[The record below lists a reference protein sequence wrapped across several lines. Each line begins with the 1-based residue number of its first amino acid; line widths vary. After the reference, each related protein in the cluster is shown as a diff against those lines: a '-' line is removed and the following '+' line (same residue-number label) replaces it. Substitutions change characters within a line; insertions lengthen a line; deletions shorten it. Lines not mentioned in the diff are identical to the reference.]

1 MKNKILIVTLALFC
15 IVSVGIFSSCG
26 GEQASEGLYYD
37 PHFIWDYDI
46 FGEYV
51 NTGEIDYYTVSLGGC
66 VDSDIIIPDTHAGEP
81 VLYLDSNSFKNNERV
96 TSFTYNKYIEE
107 INGELNNCKNLTRVT
122 LGKSIE
128 NINVTAFIGC
138 DKLTNLEVSSQNAS
152 FTSVDGILYS
162 KDKSMIVRFPQGK
175 NAVHIDIPE
184 SIKMIGDGAFIYC
197 KTLEEVILPST
208 LKGIGEGAFSECEK
222 LSSIS
227 LPSEIN
233 YISSYAFTSSGLT
246 SISIPD
252 SINQLGESVFADCK
266 ALKEVKLPN
275 NITQIGMNMFYGC
288 ESLEEIKIP
297 NTVEEICDFA
307 FKDCSKLKAFDCSN
321 VNLSKIG
328 INAFEGCVALTEI
341 KLPNAMTRI
350 GEYTFKGCEK
360 LEKVTIFASFEGEG
374 IERDCLG
381 KGIFDGCSAIKE
393 ANISC
398 KIASHLPKECL
409 TKLTINSGS
418 EVNGF
423 TDCKALKTVIILDA
437 VGKIGDLAFS
447 DCSSLDEVT
456 FGKVSS
462 IGGRAF
468 LNCISLKSI
477 VIPSSVSKI
486 SSAFK
491 GCTNLEKVT
500 IENGVQEL
508 GGSIF
513 LGCTSLKEITIP
525 SSVKSLGSYAFENC
539 TALKSVTL
547 SNSLTK
553 IEEYTFY
560 GCTSIYELVIPEG
573 VTSIAQNAIRECTSL
588 VRLILPSTLSTYVY
602 ISDAYKL
609 TEIYNPA
616 QASISLFNEGSWTG
630 SNRDIWPMVKHTDK
644 NATSIIDI
652 VDDFVFATIN
662 DEYYLVCYIG
672 DSTEIVLPS
681 SYKDSTYTIRSGA
694 FIENEKITK
703 ITITNG
709 VSKIDP
715 RSFCLAKV
723 TDIIFENTE
732 NWKYYDDYGDD
743 YSREKQYALDVSDS
757 KKNATDF
764 SNQYN
769 SYNNAVRYIIKDN
782 G

>member
-1 MKNKILIVTLALFC
+1 MKSKILIVTLALFC
-15 IVSVGIFSSCG
+15 IVSVGIFSSCSDQ
-26 GEQASEGLYYD
+26 QASEGLHYE
-37 PHFIWDYDI
+37 PHFIWEYNI

-66 VDSDIIIPDTHAGEP
+66 SDSDIIIPDTHAGEP
-81 VLYLDSNSFKNNERV
+81 VKYLDSNSFKNNEKV

-128 NINVTAFIGC
+128 NINTTAFIGC
-138 DKLTNLEVSSQNAS
+138 DRLTNIEVNSGNKS
-152 FTSVDGILYS
+152 FTSEDGILYS
-162 KDKSMIVRFPQGK
+162 KDKSMIARFPQGK

-184 SIKMIGDGAFIYC
+184 SINMIGDGAFIYC

-227 LPSEIN
+227 LPTEIN
-233 YISSYAFTSSGLT
+233 YISSYAFTSSGIT

-252 SINQLGESVFADCK
+252 GINQLGESVFTDCK

-288 ESLEEIKIP
+288 VALEQIKIP

-307 FKDCSKLKAFDCSN
+307 FKDCSKLKALDCSN

-328 INAFEGCVALTEI
+328 INAFESCVALTEI
-341 KLPNAMTRI
+341 KLPATMTRI
-350 GEYTFKGCEK
+350 GEYSFKGCEK
-360 LEKVTIFASFEGEG
+360 LEKVTILASFEGEE
-374 IERDCLG
+374 IEYDCFG
-381 KGIFDGCSAIKE
+381 KGIFDGCTSIKE

-398 KIASHLPKECL
+398 KIASHLPKEAL

-423 TDCKALKTVIILDA
+423 ADCKALKTVIILDA
-437 VGKIGDLAFS
+437 VEKIDKLAFS
-447 DCSSLDEVT
+447 GCSSLEEVT

-462 IGGRAF
+462 IGNGAF
-468 LNCISLKSI
+468 LNCTALKSI
-477 VIPSSVSKI
+477 VVPASVKEVG
-486 SSAFK
+486 SAFK
-491 GCTNLEKVT
+491 GCENLVDVT

-513 LGCTSLKEITIP
+513 LGCTSLKEIIIP

-539 TALKSVTL
+539 IALKSITL
-547 SNSLTK
+547 SSSLTK
-553 IEEYTFY
+553 IEEYTFH
-560 GCTSIYELVIPEG
+560 GCTSLYELVIPEG
-573 VTSIAQNAIRECTSL
+573 VTSISQNAIRECSSL
-588 VRLILPSTLSTYVY
+588 VRLILPSTLSTYVD
-602 ISDAYKL
+602 IRDAYKL

-616 QASISLFNEGSWTG
+616 QASISLSNQGSWTG
-630 SNRDIWPMVKHTDK
+630 SNRDVWPMVKHTDK

-652 VDDFVFATIN
+652 VDDFVFAIIN
-662 DEYYLVCYIG
+662 GEYYLVSYIG
-672 DSTEIVLPS
+672 GSTEIVLPN
-681 SYKDSTYTIRSGA
+681 SYRGSTYTIRSGA

-715 RSFCLAKV
+715 RSFYLAKA
-723 TDIIFENTE
+723 TDIVFEDTE
-732 NWKYYDDYGDD
+732 NWKYYDDLG
-743 YSREKQYALDVSDS
+743 RKEQYALDVSDS

-764 SNQYN
+764 SDQYK